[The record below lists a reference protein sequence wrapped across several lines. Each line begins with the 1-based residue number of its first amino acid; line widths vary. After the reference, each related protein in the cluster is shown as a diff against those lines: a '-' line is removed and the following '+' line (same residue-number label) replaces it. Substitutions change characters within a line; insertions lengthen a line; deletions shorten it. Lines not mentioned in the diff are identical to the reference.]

1 MESAFRRR
9 VVTALVRRLGEAD
22 YEALREIRLE
32 ALRLHPEYFS
42 AELEIEEAM
51 TREQWLARMASAA
64 TLGGFIG
71 GVLSGIIVFAQP
83 ASKKTRHTGELGAMY
98 VRAATRGT
106 GVADALI
113 EAAIDHAVDEV
124 EQLKLTV
131 NAENARAIRFYERH
145 GFRTIGRY
153 PNSLRVN
160 GRSYEEL
167 IMFRAVSSSD

>member
-1 MESAFRRR
+1 MTLS
-9 VVTALVRRLGEAD
+9 VRQLTDAD
-22 YEALREIRLE
+22 YEALRDIRLE
-32 ALRLHPEYFS
+32 ALRLHPDAFS

-51 TREQWLARMASAA
+51 SREQWLSRLASAV
-64 TLGGFIG
+64 TLGGYIDG
-71 GVLSGIIVFAQP
+71 TLAGVVVLGRP

-98 VRAATRGT
+98 VRASARGT
-106 GVADALI
+106 GLADALI
-113 EAAIDHAVDEV
+113 EAAIDRAVNDV

-131 NAENARAIRFYERH
+131 NAENARAIKLYERH

-153 PNSLRVN
+153 PNSLHVD